1 MYFLGNLLVALGQL
15 IHFAVGILELLIIV
29 QVVLSWLNIS
39 LPLNQLTRILYSI
52 TEAIYRP
59 IRAIIPTMLGGLDF
73 SPFIALAGLYIIDRW
88 LISSI
93 IRFGYQLSG

>member
-15 IHFAVGILELLIIV
+15 THVAIGILELLIIA
-29 QVVLSWLNIS
+29 QVVLSWLNVN
-39 LPLNQLTRILYSI
+39 LPLNQATRLFYAI
-52 TEAIYRP
+52 TEAICRP
-59 IRAIIPTMLGGLDF
+59 VRAVIPTLFGGLDF
-73 SPFIALAGLYIIDRW
+73 SPFIALAGLYVIDRW